1 MAEAERQ
8 AGVWRSRFSG
18 LILGFLL
25 LFAPLA
31 AFAAEF
37 EIFAPIPPHEAPTD
51 FEAAL
56 KRQKYLSEGQTLADL
71 PAEYRA
77 AIRAVS
83 NAETNP
89 SMATAVALLAH
100 FPTLSAD
107 TADAFRLAL
116 IREAKAAFLMADA
129 AKYELILQTNKRLHA
144 KEVSL
149 GGGRGI
155 ELSLRVGSTGARF
168 AEWQAWVKADRP
180 MSGKWKF
187 TDPTDPKRIVEFDG
201 MPADAKY
208 LETKL
213 NKADDDVSN
222 WATKAMR
229 DADPLANEQLNGAR
243 AAEEFADLSAEHL
256 SALPDAMKADLPGG
270 KARLEPNVMKV
281 EFLSPTQMVGIM
293 GDKTLRANKG
303 WNVLI
308 DLTAPE
314 KLNFLGAWVLSNP
327 EKYNGLYAE
336 EQLHAYGMAKGYVSE
351 DPENP
356 LAKDSTRTYAQ
367 SATEGELKAIVGAD
381 VFPKGIKDPF
391 GWMATNYRQ
400 IFVTH
405 KGDLDSVA
413 KYTERMIDW
422 WKNVNLPIDELKKLA
437 RDAPGVDPAI
447 AGDFDA
453 LETLARKIRNAKTA
467 EEKAQAIR
475 DGGGKDV
482 ALARLKGLNKLMMIT
497 GQRKHL
503 EQWTGSLKQLMQED
517 IAKRTLQ
524 ERIDK
529 PLTFED
535 LLNEAERRKKNKPPK
550 DDPYIAFLTSL
561 DAYTNG
567 YANLPEDVAR
577 DMARDIAQFVD
588 SDLLKADG
596 AGQLSAE
603 LRMNLL
609 PVIEESARRARKVGA
624 DLQADADGLRRFSDL
639 ATSDLGKAISRKL
652 VDLNEPDLHGYLRKL
667 QLGKITRRQ
676 VRLLRETDGGW
687 PKLQVVDEIWRPA
700 DIGNDLKRMMWLGEN
715 LGWTDATFAHR
726 LAAYFNGPD
735 YRVPTDPG
743 VKPSDRRSY
752 ADDAM
757 DAFLGFTRLFDPAAS
772 TVRFV
777 RLKGPDGEPVV
788 RQLRGS
794 HFADATLNMGLIT
807 FEHTLRGAE
816 GLQKMWG
823 LKGDVDSLTTF
834 AKTLHAL
841 SVASPDMDQAAKAK
855 MLATLAA
862 ESYGSFSAIV
872 QNFGSDQWQ
881 DWMERNMG
889 KGSTVLGKAGGTV
902 GALLSNAGDSFQ
914 SPESQEALFG
924 AVVTDLLLVWQPQL
938 ATVMAMN
945 AMYSAG
951 KAYLVTEGAKADMI
965 DLLVKNGV
973 WEFPSDGSPPKLLK
987 VYLGGKVITDD
998 AKARADQCKLRSKSA
1013 FAPKKTPNPE
1023 PVGLH
1028 RLVKFVKGVPK
1039 AGVPLCRKIE
1049 NSTCEP
1055 EHGRLVIP
1063 REAAL
1068 ALFDA
1073 SPQKSSDPI
1082 LTSIKDAIDAR
1093 VGWESLDF
1101 VRRTISWDDGSKWTA
1116 ERLKTL
1122 WIEPPTPEDSSFL
1135 IRGDVKVD
1143 LKQSDFSNRPRDI
1156 NKMWIHQVLWGDM
1169 SKGSR
1174 RMVGYMASEYWVR
1187 RQYLIECV
1195 MLDPWIQAA
1204 GRKAQKDSY
1213 KGIDIGDVAG
1223 RLADLDR
1230 RMRALDRKVWPMI
1243 APSFQPFPISAEVP
1257 QYPADQQLAL
1267 YDHYLK
1273 ASHNIRADL
1282 SELIRYFK
1290 GEQKPE
1296 NLPMALIERAWA
1308 RQNAGIFVDT
1318 TSYSAFFGN
1327 MRVDTARG
1335 MEFSA
1340 NLLQTRV
1347 ENLLNDAADMVVKY
1361 EDGLDNALK
1370 KIAVTRKY
1378 VAFADGYDIAPVHVA
1393 LLPPG
1398 SYQPPK
1404 GGKYGKVEDHL
1415 FPKDGWRKPGLLAT
1429 SAENALLASF
1439 ADWTTAGDGTL
1450 GARLREW
1457 HNSYEQVRVDARTVL
1472 AETLAPHKRSLVEE
1486 MASGAEIRFNDTT
1499 RPFET
1504 MLATQTADLAD
1515 AHPLFPRILRQMFQV
1530 HKIGLA
1536 QTQKDRLFGPE
1547 TIRIAA
1553 AFKSEG
1559 TAKPGKTAGKD
1570 ETATPPVADADSQN
1584 AVDLDAFSAGFLIAA
1599 NRLQDRAD
1607 NLFKIDITRPDP
1619 PYKVS
1624 QSLEV
1629 KYKAEPF
1636 KGENDPL
1643 ISDDDIKAWTGQV
1656 YWEIAR
1662 DTSPGQYIKAP
1673 AADPDAPVV
1682 FLGPENVPDL
1692 SDPSSITVEATP
1704 VLRHCDVSRSD
1715 PEYEAVVAVIQ
1726 ALANKDRGAKIPLI
1740 SPGNFRLRATALG
1753 KFRTPLARR
1762 TIAVE
1767 IVPMELRGRLIITGG
1782 EVDTASGQR
1791 VVVQINEPDLPNFD
1805 GTLTSFHPII
1815 PLYRSGLFRS
1825 QLCGA
1830 LSPFLLV
1837 GNQPPPGVIAAE
1849 SAANDL
1855 IAEAMFIPGPRAA
1868 QSALKKSDKV
1878 RGAYI
1883 EPGVI
1888 GLRQPLEILLD
1899 AGQAVP
1905 VTVAVHD
1912 ASDRKITPDRS
1923 EIIVDESRIDGPGPV
1938 SLDIAD
1944 GETLG
1949 ATASLKVLGG
1959 STDGQSAP
1967 LTFSVG
1973 QHSKGVQLRVD
1984 LDAYAKGNLV
1994 VLGSFKLPQ
2003 NLSDQFSIAGGT
2015 AWSNLLPDTGD
2026 RVLGSRF
2033 GFSNF
2038 DPVAL
2043 ENGMKLDAIL
2053 FANDAEE
2060 TLFRAEMEPIETLPK
2075 GGHLTLPP
2083 ITVQPF
2089 VTKEVEFSAR
2099 VTDATGYEITRDN
2112 LVKVTLD
2119 GEPMRLSS
2127 DIYSA
2132 RASFSGMAQKLKL
2145 RAEYSVPE
2153 GIAFVEQD
2161 IGIEVIGDLIDPTA
2175 PAPFEL
2181 HIPVYVPGSLRL
2193 SGSYEITAAGLPDKA
2208 PPVDYAIGFKGGSA
2222 IEEMKGIEDNPF
2234 LFDLSFPV
2242 RVGDNLFVNARAR
2255 IASDNLKGSTQAPAP
2270 QPGLS
2275 RPVTL
2280 DLGMI
2285 RLEPFLDLIE
2295 VPRLIGM
2302 DIEVAEK
2309 QFEKLFKFQVHRIK
2323 TAPENSDIGKIHAQ
2337 APLPHGKDKPSRVPR
2352 GLTIS
2357 VAVYRDKERLTLR
2370 DYRTEE
2376 PKAAQA
2382 ELIGLGVRDAQ
2393 TIAARHALPE
2403 ETAGKVIRQSPPAGT
2418 EIDTAT
2424 ATVILYYL
2432 DPPLL
2437 VSGRVVPEPDP
2448 EPEPDPDPV
2457 VEPDPDPVVDQDP
2470 DTGNADG
2477 LAVAGGWN
2485 GRLKVEH
2492 IKLVGV
2498 QEGTRIAI
2506 DCASMDQCARDW
2518 VRNITRLLDIE
2529 LDKQE
2534 AAKKDD
2540 NGNPLDL
2547 SGAVG
2552 DAIADAMGIG
2562 ILLGMGVGG
2571 VVVVDMMFDGVDYGF
2586 VISETETGGYHMQFP
2601 DSSPE
2606 MDTVMKQ
2613 VKTELTASGGL
2624 KISLPT
2630 HPLPEG
2636 GGVMSFTSLVEP
2648 SETGA
2653 TMTLTVNI
2661 NTPPSS
2667 AGSVDVTV
2675 SMSGIFTAG
2684 EAVMEPLAPKIAA
2697 EVKARF
2703 SNPDPKLKKYLTGFE
2718 KIKKRLEKDD

>member
-1 MAEAERQ
+1 MAEAKRQ
-8 AGVWRSRFSG
+8 RGVWRSRLSG
-18 LILGFLL
+18 LVIGFLL

-31 AFAAEF
+31 ALAAEF
-37 EIFAPIPPHEAPTD
+37 EIFAAIPAREAPTD

-56 KRQKYLSEGQTLADL
+56 KRQNYLKEGQTLADL
-71 PAEYRA
+71 PAEYQA
-77 AIRAVS
+77 AIRAIS
-83 NAETNP
+83 NAETSP

-107 TADAFRLAL
+107 KADALRLAL

-129 AKYELILQTNKRLHA
+129 AKYELILETNKRVHA
-144 KEVSL
+144 KEKSL
-149 GGGRGI
+149 GDGRGI

-168 AEWQAWVKADRP
+168 AEWQAWVKAERP

-201 MPADAKY
+201 MPGDAKY

-229 DADPLANEQLNGAR
+229 DADPLANELVNGAR
-243 AAEEFADLSAEHL
+243 ADEEFARLTAKHL
-256 SALPDAMKADLPGG
+256 SQLPEEMKANLPGG
-270 KARLEPNVMKV
+270 KARLEPKVMKV

-303 WNVLI
+303 WNVPI
-308 DLTAPE
+308 DLTAPD
-314 KLNFLGAWVLSNP
+314 KLNFLGAWVLAHS

-351 DPENP
+351 DPERP
-356 LAKDSTRTYAQ
+356 LAPETTRTYAQ
-367 SATEGELKAIVGAD
+367 SATEGELKDIVGSNI
-381 VFPKGIKDPF
+381 FPTGIKDPF

-422 WKNVNLPIDELKKLA
+422 WKNVNLPIKELKKLA

-447 AGDFDA
+447 ADDFDA

-467 EEKAQAIR
+467 EEKATAIK

-524 ERIDK
+524 ERIEK
-529 PLTFED
+529 PLTFEV
-535 LLNEAERRKKNKPPK
+535 LLNEAERRKQDNAPKN
-550 DDPYIAFLTSL
+550 DPYIAFLTTL

-577 DMARDIAQFVD
+577 DMAKDIAQFID

-596 AGQLSAE
+596 AGQVSAE
-603 LRMNLL
+603 MRMNLL
-609 PVIEESARRARKVGA
+609 PVIEESARRAREVGS
-624 DLQADADGLRRFSDL
+624 DLQADADGLRRFSEL
-639 ATSDLGKAISRKL
+639 ATSDLGKAISQKL

-700 DIGNDLKRMMWLGEN
+700 DIGDDLKRMMWLGEN

-777 RLKGPDGEPVV
+777 RLEGPDGEPVV

-823 LKGDVDSLTTF
+823 LKGDIESLTTF

-872 QNFGSDQWQ
+872 QNFGNEQWQ

-914 SPESQEALFG
+914 TPESKEALFG
-924 AVVTDLLLVWQPQL
+924 AIVTDLLVVWQPQV
-938 ATVMAMN
+938 ATVMALN

-987 VYLGGKVITDD
+987 VYLGGKVINDD
-998 AKARADQCKLRSKSA
+998 AKARAEQCKLRSTSA
-1013 FAPKKTPNPE
+1013 FAPKEKPNPE

-1028 RLVKFVKGVPK
+1028 RLVKFVKGIPE

-1082 LTSIKDAIDAR
+1082 LTAIKDTIDAR
-1093 VGWESLDF
+1093 VGWENLDF
-1101 VRRTISWDDGSKWTA
+1101 IRRAISWDDGSKWTA

-1122 WIEPPTPEDSSFL
+1122 EIEPPTPEDSSFL
-1135 IRGDVKVD
+1135 IRGKVRID

-1156 NKMWIHQVLWGDM
+1156 NKMQIHQVLWGDM

-1204 GRKAQKDSY
+1204 GRKAQKDDY

-1230 RMRALDRKVWPMI
+1230 RMRALDQKVWPMI
-1243 APSFQPFPISAEVP
+1243 APSHQPFPISADAP

-1273 ASHNIRADL
+1273 ATHNIRADL
-1282 SELIRYFK
+1282 RDLIKFFE
-1290 GEQKPE
+1290 GEQTPE
-1296 NLPMALIERAWA
+1296 NLPMKLIERAWA
-1308 RQNAGIFVDT
+1308 RQNAGVPVDT
-1318 TSYSAFFGN
+1318 SSYSSFFSA
-1327 MRVDTARG
+1327 MRVDTTRG
-1335 MEFSA
+1335 MASSA
-1340 NLLQTRV
+1340 SLLQTRV
-1347 ENLLNDAADMVVKY
+1347 ENLLGDAADMVVKY
-1361 EDGLDNALK
+1361 EDGLDNAMK
-1370 KIAVTRKY
+1370 QIAATRKY
-1378 VAFADGYDIAPVHVA
+1378 VAFANGYDIAPVHVA
-1393 LLPPG
+1393 LLPID
-1398 SYQPPK
+1398 SYQPPE
-1404 GGKYGKVEDHL
+1404 GGKYGEVEDHL
-1415 FPKDGWRKPGLLAT
+1415 FPKGGWHEAGLFEQ

-1439 ADWTTAGDGTL
+1439 ADWSTAGDGTM

-1457 HNSYEQVRVDARTVL
+1457 HNGYEQVRVDARNEL
-1472 AETLAPHKRSLVEE
+1472 AETLAPHKKSLVEE
-1486 MASGAEIRFNDTT
+1486 MTSGAEIRFNDST

-1515 AHPLFPRILRQMFQV
+1515 AHPIFPRILRQIFQV
-1530 HKIGLA
+1530 HKISLA
-1536 QTQKDRLFGPE
+1536 NARKDRLFGPE
-1547 TIRIAA
+1547 TIRIAG
-1553 AFKSEG
+1553 AFK
-1559 TAKPGKTAGKD
+1559 TDVAAKPAKTESGGDAP
-1570 ETATPPVADADSQN
+1570 TPPAADAASRN
-1584 AVDLDAFSAGFLIAA
+1584 VIDLDAFSAAFLIAA

-1624 QSLEV
+1624 ESLEV

-1636 KGENDPL
+1636 KGETDPL
-1643 ISDDDIKAWTGQV
+1643 ISDDDIRAWTDQV

-1662 DTSPGQYIKAP
+1662 DTSPGQIILP
-1673 AADPDAPVV
+1673 PPSGDPDAPVV
-1682 FLGPENVPDL
+1682 FLGPENLPDL
-1692 SDPSSITVEATP
+1692 SDPASAVTEATP
-1704 VLRHCDVSRSD
+1704 ELLRCDASRSD
-1715 PEYEAVVAVIQ
+1715 PKYEAVVAVIQ
-1726 ALANKDRGAKIPLI
+1726 ALADKDRGAKIPLI

-1753 KFRTPLARR
+1753 KYRTPLARR

-1782 EVDTASGQR
+1782 EVDTATGQR
-1791 VVVQINEPDLPNFD
+1791 VLVQVNEPDLPNFD
-1805 GTLTSFHPII
+1805 GTLASFHPII
-1815 PLYRSGLFRS
+1815 PLYKSGLFRS

-1837 GNQPPPGVIAAE
+1837 GDQPPPGVIGAE
-1849 SAANDL
+1849 TAANDL
-1855 IAEAMFIPGPRAA
+1855 IAEAMFIPGARAA

-1905 VTVAVHD
+1905 VRVVVHD
-1912 ASDRKITPDRS
+1912 ASDREIAPDRS
-1923 EIIVDESRIDGPGPV
+1923 EIIVGETRVEGTGPI
-1938 SLDIAD
+1938 SLDIID
-1944 GETLG
+1944 GETLS
-1949 ATASLKVLGG
+1949 ATASLAVLGG
-1959 STDGQSAP
+1959 SVEGQSAP
-1967 LTFSVG
+1967 LAFSVRE
-1973 QHSKGVQLRVD
+1973 HSEGVPLRVD
-1984 LDAYAKGNLV
+1984 LDAYAKGNLE
-1994 VLGSFKLPQ
+1994 VLGSFELPQ
-2003 NLSDQFSIAGGT
+2003 NLRDQFSIAGGT
-2015 AWSNLLPDTGD
+2015 VWSNLLPDTGD
-2026 RVLGSRF
+2026 RVLGDRF
-2033 GFSNF
+2033 GFNNF

-2053 FANDAEE
+2053 FAGDAEE
-2060 TLFRAEMEPIETLPK
+2060 TLFRAVMEPVETLPK

-2089 VTKEVEFSAR
+2089 VTKEVEFRAR
-2099 VTDATGYEITRDN
+2099 ATDATGHEITSDS

-2119 GEPMRLSS
+2119 GEPMSLSA
-2127 DIYSA
+2127 DTYSA
-2132 RASFSGMAQKLKL
+2132 HASFSGMAQKLKL
-2145 RAEYSVPE
+2145 RAEYSMAE

-2161 IGIEVIGDLIDPTA
+2161 IGIDTIGDLIDPKS

-2181 HIPVYVPGSLRL
+2181 RIPVYVPGSLRL
-2193 SGSYEITAAGLPDKA
+2193 SGSYEITAAELSDET
-2208 PPVDYAIGFKGGSA
+2208 PPVDYAIGFQGGTV
-2222 IEEMKGIEDNPF
+2222 IEERKGNEDNPF

-2242 RVGDNLFVNARAR
+2242 RVGDNLLVNARTR
-2255 IASDNLKGSTQAPAP
+2255 IGSDDLKGSAQAPAP

-2275 RPVTL
+2275 RPATL
-2280 DLGMI
+2280 DLGVI

-2302 DIEVAEK
+2302 DIKEAEK

-2323 TAPENSDIGKIHAQ
+2323 TAPENSDVGKIHAQ

-2357 VAVYRDKERLTLR
+2357 VAVYRGKELLTLR
-2370 DYRTEE
+2370 DYRTED

-2393 TIAARHALPE
+2393 TIAARRAQPD

-2418 EIDTAT
+2418 EIDAAT
-2424 ATVILYYL
+2424 ATVMLYYL

-2437 VSGRVVPEPDP
+2437 VSGRVVPDPDP
-2448 EPEPDPDPV
+2448 KPDPV
-2457 VEPDPDPVVDQDP
+2457 VEPDPDPDPVVDHEP
-2470 DTGNADG
+2470 DTGSADG
-2477 LAVAGGWN
+2477 LVLAGGWN

-2506 DCASMDQCARDW
+2506 DCASMDQCAGDW

-2547 SGAVG
+2547 GGAVG

-2571 VVVVDMMFDGVDYGF
+2571 VVVVDMIFDGVDYGF
-2586 VISETETGGYHMQFP
+2586 IISETETGGYHMQFP

-2606 MDTVMKQ
+2606 IDAILKQ
-2613 VKTELTASGGL
+2613 ARTSLTDRGGL

-2630 HPLPEG
+2630 YPLPKG
-2636 GGVMSFTSLVEP
+2636 GGVMSFTGLVEP

-2653 TMTLTVNI
+2653 TLTLTANI
-2661 NTPPSS
+2661 NTPPST

-2675 SMSGIFTAG
+2675 SVSGDFTAG
-2684 EAVMEPLAPKIAA
+2684 DAAMEPLAPKIAA
-2697 EVKARF
+2697 DVKARF
-2703 SNPDPKLKKYLTGFE
+2703 SNPDPKLEKYMAGFE